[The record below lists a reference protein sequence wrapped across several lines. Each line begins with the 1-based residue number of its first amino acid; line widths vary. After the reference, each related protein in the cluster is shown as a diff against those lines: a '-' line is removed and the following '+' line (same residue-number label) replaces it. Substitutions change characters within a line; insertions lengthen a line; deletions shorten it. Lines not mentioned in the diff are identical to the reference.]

1 MSPSLNL
8 CILFQRLKN
17 RHLQGQDNPAPAF
30 LYRELSMQQLNL
42 LLTSLPDG
50 ILLGFVYGL
59 AAMGLTLIWGV
70 MNVINLSHGP
80 IIALGMFSTF
90 FIYTRLGVNPYVG
103 VIPIAIL
110 GLLVGILIYT
120 VAVHRVINAPHLS
133 SLLATFSV
141 NMIIIGLGTA
151 ALTTSPYNVDFSAGS
166 VKLGSTNLLGS
177 RLIAALVTMLF
188 TSGLYLFLYRTR
200 PGKYIRAVA
209 NNRSAAEL
217 MGIPSTRILA
227 LSFGLGTMLAAVSGA
242 LIATFF
248 PFSILSGSGYE
259 IKSFV
264 IGVLGGLGNPI
275 GALFG
280 GLILG
285 ILESAIPAFME
296 SSWVPVIEFG
306 LFVVILLVR
315 PSGLFGAKK

>member
-1 MSPSLNL
+1 MPQVSL
-8 CILFQRLKN
+8 IL
-17 RHLQGQDNPAPAF
+17 A
-30 LYRELSMQQLNL
+30 
-42 LLTSLPDG
+42 SLPDG
-50 ILLGFVYGL
+50 ILLGLVYGL

-80 IIALGMFSTF
+80 IIALGMFGTF
-90 FIYTRLGVNPYVG
+90 FLFIRAGINPY
-103 VIPIAIL
+103 L
-110 GLLVGILIYT
+110 GLLVVAALGLLLGMAIYA

-151 ALTTSPYNVDFSAGS
+151 ALTTSPYNVDFS
-166 VKLGSTNLLGS
+166 LGSLQIGGLTVLGT
-177 RLIAALVTMLF
+177 RLVAAVVAVVF
-188 TSGLYLFLYRTR
+188 AGGLYLFLGRTR

-209 NNRSAAEL
+209 NNRAAAEL

-248 PFSILSGSGYE
+248 PFNILSGSGYE
-259 IKSFV
+259 LKSFV
-264 IGVLGGLGNPI
+264 IVVLGGLGNPI
-275 GALFG
+275 GALLG

-285 ILESAIPAFME
+285 VLEAIVPAFLQG
-296 SSWVPVIEFG
+296 SWVPVIEFG
-306 LFVVILLVR
+306 LFVVILLIR
-315 PSGLFGAKK
+315 PTGLFGAKQ

>member
-1 MSPSLNL
+1 
-8 CILFQRLKN
+8 
-17 RHLQGQDNPAPAF
+17 
-30 LYRELSMQQLNL
+30 MQQFSL

-50 ILLGFVYGL
+50 ILLGFVYGV

-80 IIALGMFSTF
+80 IIALGMFGTF
-90 FIYTRLGVNPYVG
+90 FIFIRLGINPYIG
-103 VIPIAIL
+103 LLLIAFL
-110 GLLVGILIYT
+110 GLIIGVLIYFG
-120 VAVHRVINAPHLS
+120 AVHRVINAPHLS

-151 ALTTSPYNVDFSAGS
+151 ALTTSPYNVDFNMGS
-166 VKLGSTNLLGS
+166 FRIGLTTILGT
-177 RLIAALVTMLF
+177 RLIAALIAILF
-188 TSGLYLFLYRTR
+188 AGGLYLFLYKTR
-200 PGKYIRAVA
+200 PGKFIRAVA
-209 NNRSAAEL
+209 NNRAAAEL

-259 IKSFV
+259 LKSFV

-275 GALFG
+275 GALLG

-285 ILESAIPAFME
+285 VLEGIIPAFME
-296 SSWVPVIEFG
+296 TSWVPVIEFG

-315 PSGLFGAKK
+315 PHGLFGIKK